1 VIHGEEEESGRDAS
15 RGGVVFD
22 SFVSGFDVKVAAT
35 IITARPSFSHR
46 FDIISTLSMQMD
58 KVKQFSCS

>member
-1 VIHGEEEESGRDAS
+1 MVKKKKVAEMLPEE
-15 RGGVVFD
+15 
-22 SFVSGFDVKVAAT
+22 FVSGFDVKVAAT

>member
-1 VIHGEEEESGRDAS
+1 VIHGEEESGRDAS
-15 RGGVVFD
+15 RIVVFD

-46 FDIISTLSMQMD
+46 FDIISTLAMQMD